1 MAGGRDRAP
10 GRKKVRYHFQPV
22 DQLPPSVDRRSRP
35 SPLQRILN
43 HARTV
48 AHGQWVLA
56 ATYASTDG
64 AKAAVKRLT
73 RREQQAGR
81 AIDWEYAVRKAT
93 VDGQTVSHLYVRVRG
108 DEQRGEL

>member
-1 MAGGRDRAP
+1 MVGGRDRTP
-10 GRKKVRYHFQPV
+10 GRKKARYHFQPV

-48 AHGQWVLA
+48 ARGQWVLA

-64 AKAAVKRLT
+64 ARAAARRLS

-81 AIDWEYAVRKAT
+81 RIDWVYAIRKAE
-93 VDGQTVSHLYVRVRG
+93 VDGQVVSHLYVKV
-108 DEQRGEL
+108 EE